1 MKRLLL
7 LGLILTLV
15 IGICVV
21 VDAAKDPETLVYVTF
36 AGWDSFDPAWCYD
49 TASGNL
55 LQHIYETLVGYV
67 GGSTS
72 EMRPVLATQVPSI
85 DNGLIKIADD
95 GTATVRFPIRTDVH
109 FQNGDP
115 LTPEDVVYSFQ
126 RNLLA
131 DPTAG
136 PNWMLISQLLG
147 AGTIDDVIV
156 AKGADAAYQVVM
168 DAVYIPADDPGAVE
182 FYFAYGYS
190 PFFLNAI
197 NENCSWA
204 AIVDKS
210 WCIEQGAWDGE
221 KDHWLDWHDLPKE
234 EMALYKTVN
243 GTDVYTLESCDPV
256 EGFTLV
262 RYDGYWGKDL
272 YGLPFFKRIEGIYVE
287 EWTTRRLM
295 LEQGDGDIVEIPTQ
309 YKAQV
314 EGTPGVR
321 TIYNLIGGTNGGF
334 LLNMDIVVEGNDRLG
349 SQELDGE
356 GIPPDFFQDAHVRKG
371 FSYCFDYDTFIEQVL
386 MSEATRARSVISP
399 SVAYYNPDQAV
410 YEFDLEKAAEEF
422 KLAYGG
428 ELWEKGFYMRLDYNA
443 GNEGR
448 KTGCEMFRDALAQ
461 VNPKFQVEVRG
472 IPWANYLD
480 DNRGRRMTMFFIG
493 WLWDYPD
500 ADNFVFPYLHSKGAY
515 GGRGSFDVLGEV
527 SDHVDELIEAG
538 AKEPDPA
545 KRQAIYYELQQI
557 EYEQALCIM
566 THDSTGRR
574 WMRTDIGGFAYNP
587 AWSRWNWDLMY
598 RADDATIDYE
608 WMSMLD
614 YKIEEW

>member
-1 MKRLLL
+1 ML

-15 IGICVV
+15 IGVCAV

-36 AGWDSFDPAWCYD
+36 AGWDSFDPAWIYD
-49 TASGNL
+49 TASGNIA
-55 LQHIYETLVGYV
+55 QHIYETLVGYV

-95 GTATVRFPIRTDVH
+95 GTATIRFPIRTDVH

-147 AGTIDDVIV
+147 AGTLDGIID
-156 AKGADAAYQVVM
+156 AEGADAAYQAVM

-234 EMALYKTVN
+234 EMALYKKVN
-243 GTDVYTLESCDPV
+243 GTDAYTLESCDPV

-262 RYDGYWGKDL
+262 RDDGYWGKDL

-295 LEQGDGDIVEIPTQ
+295 LEQGDGDIVAIPVQ

-314 EGTPGVR
+314 EGTPNVR

-334 LLNMDIVVEGNDRLG
+334 LLNLDIVVEGNDRLG
-349 SQELDGE
+349 SQKLDGN
-356 GIPPDFFQDAHVRKG
+356 GIPPDFFQDVHVRKG
-371 FSYCFDYDTFIEQVL
+371 FSYCFAYDTFIEQVL
-386 MSEATRARSVISP
+386 MGEATRARSVISP
-399 SVAYYNPDQAV
+399 SVAYFNPDQEV
-410 YEFDLEKAAEEF
+410 YEYDLEKAAEEF

-428 ELWEKGFYMRLDYNA
+428 ELWEKGFYMRMDYNA

-500 ADNFVFPYLHSKGAY
+500 ADNFVFPYLHSQGAY

-527 SDHVDELIEAG
+527 SDHIDELIEAG

-557 EYEQALCIM
+557 QYEQALCLM
-566 THDSTGRR
+566 THDSTSRR

-587 AWSRWNWDLMY
+587 TWSRWNWDLMY

-608 WMSMLD
+608 WMSAFD